1 MTSRI
6 VKTVARALIPF
17 IFLFGIYI
25 ILYGHLSPGGG
36 FQGGVI
42 LAMGV
47 VLVLV
52 IYGGEK
58 MQKYI
63 THLSLIEIL
72 GVTFFVIIGIS
83 SVVNGRQFYSNLG
96 MIWILNIIIGLKVF
110 AGLMILYL
118 LVMRWELAK

>member
-6 VKTVARALIPF
+6 VKTMARALIPF

-42 LAMGV
+42 LAMGL

-58 MQKYI
+58 MQNYI

-72 GVTFFVIIGIS
+72 GVTFFVIIGLLSI
-83 SVVNGRQFYSNLG
+83 VNGRLFFSNLG
-96 MIWILNIIIGLKVF
+96 AIWILNIIIGLKVF
-110 AGLMILYL
+110 AGLAILYL

>member
-1 MTSRI
+1 VSSS
-6 VKTVARALIPF
+6 LIPF

-25 ILYGHLSPGGG
+25 ILYGHVSPGGG

-42 LAMGV
+42 LAMGA
-47 VLVLV
+47 VLALV
-52 IYGGEK
+52 IYSGEK

-72 GVTFFVIIGIS
+72 GVTFFVTIGML

-96 MIWILNIIIGLKVF
+96 IIWILNIIIGLKVF
-110 AGLMILYL
+110 AGLVILYL
-118 LVMRWELAK
+118 LVMRWKIAK